1 MARSASTAA
10 TSPQNGIAES
20 KVLFAGV
27 KEQLTSSCEIATS
40 CPFPTLNARIVLF
53 PRDPSWYTLFDLM
66 PSITD
71 TFKWGDLIYG
81 IEDARNQYK
90 RHYLR
95 NKFMEFATIDEY
107 HRTMIPM
114 PASGK
119 EPEEFSPPQKRDR
132 MTLHL
137 LMQQQNLPKVSGHL
151 GKEDAKQAKARDD
164 RMLTGLPPQGLT
176 HVGYW
181 DAISQTKYS
190 PARVTGLG
198 LDPGNYAKLQK
209 QTGKE
214 IRQGEDNTATLKEME
229 YYLAIRRSCKYGLE
243 YVCMTTASTVQIHFA
258 LDGIDIRKI
267 TGKELDTGRSY
278 ITGSELRFAYRKWAD
293 FKGTGKILFYIEG
306 TVVSAPWEAKTPE
319 DAALAGKVPGY
330 ANEALWQ
337 DYERTR
343 AAKTK

>member
-1 MARSASTAA
+1 
-10 TSPQNGIAES
+10 
-20 KVLFAGV
+20 
-27 KEQLTSSCEIATS
+27 
-40 CPFPTLNARIVLF
+40 
-53 PRDPSWYTLFDLM
+53 M

-137 LMQQQNLPKVSGHL
+137 LMQQQNLPKMSGYL
-151 GKEDAKQAKARDD
+151 GKADAKQARARDD
-164 RMLTGLPPQGLT
+164 RMQTGLPPQGLT
-176 HVGYW
+176 HERYW

-243 YVCMTTASTVQIHFA
+243 YVCMTTASAVRIHFA

-267 TGKELDTGRSY
+267 TGKELDAGRSY
-278 ITGSELRFAYRKWAD
+278 ITGSELRFAYRKWGRLQRNGEDTFLYRGYCGVGAMGGENPRGCGVGR
-293 FKGTGKILFYIEG
+293 KG
-306 TVVSAPWEAKTPE
+306 
-319 DAALAGKVPGY
+319 PG
-330 ANEALWQ
+330 LRQ
-337 DYERTR
+337 
-343 AAKTK
+343 

>member
-1 MARSASTAA
+1 
-10 TSPQNGIAES
+10 
-20 KVLFAGV
+20 
-27 KEQLTSSCEIATS
+27 
-40 CPFPTLNARIVLF
+40 
-53 PRDPSWYTLFDLM
+53 M

-81 IEDARNQYK
+81 IEDARNLYK

-137 LMQQQNLPKVSGHL
+137 LMQPQNLPKMPRYL
-151 GKEDAKQAKARDD
+151 GNADAKQAQARDD
-164 RMLTGLPPQGLT
+164 RMQTGMPPQGLT
-176 HVGYW
+176 HERYW
-181 DAISQTKYS
+181 DAISQTKFS
-190 PARVTGLG
+190 PARATGLG
-198 LDPGNYAKLQK
+198 VDPRNYDKLQK

-229 YYLAIRRSCKYGLE
+229 YYLAIRRSCKFGLE
-243 YVCMTTASTVQIHFA
+243 YVCKTTASAVRIHFA
-258 LDGIDIRKI
+258 LDGIDIKKI
-267 TGKELDTGRSY
+267 TRKELDAGRSY
-278 ITGSELRFAYRKWAD
+278 ITGSELRFAYRNWAD

-306 TVVSAPWEAKTPE
+306 TQVSAPWEQKTPE
-319 DAALAGKVPGY
+319 DAALAGKVAGY
-330 ANEALWQ
+330 VDDSLWL